1 MTSVEFDNLFSEEI
15 RKQRRR
21 VRYAKR
27 RKDIAEGLRRPAIMR
42 SVVQDPV
49 KEESE

>member
-1 MTSVEFDNLFSEEI
+1 MTSVEFDSLFSEEI

-21 VRYAKR
+21 FWYAKR
-27 RKDIAEGLRRPAIMR
+27 RKDTTEGLRRSANER